1 MTRRWSSKTFVS
13 MNFCSMRLT
22 LPPISKIFS
31 IRVQSFH
38 PSQKREISHI
48 CTILTAGSSR
58 SRCELVQTLIFLNL
72 KLFFRTEF
80 YSA

>member
-1 MTRRWSSKTFVS
+1 MQRFKLLP
-13 MNFCSMRLT
+13 NFDFFQ
-22 LPPISKIFS
+22 KIGGS
-31 IRVQSFH
+31 LVLRTVQNTGNG
-38 PSQKREISHI
+38 REEGV
-48 CTILTAGSSR
+48 TNVEYSSR

>member
-31 IRVQSFH
+31 IQVLSFYH
-38 PSQKREISHI
+38 SQKREISHI
-48 CTILTAGSSR
+48 CTILTAG
-58 SRCELVQTLIFLNL
+58 N
-72 KLFFRTEF
+72 
-80 YSA
+80 